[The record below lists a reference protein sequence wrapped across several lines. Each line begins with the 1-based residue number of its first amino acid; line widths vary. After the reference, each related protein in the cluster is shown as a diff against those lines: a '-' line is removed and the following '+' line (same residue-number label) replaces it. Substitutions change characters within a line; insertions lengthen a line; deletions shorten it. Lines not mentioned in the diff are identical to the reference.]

1 MAVKPSPSQIISAVP
16 RNLVLFALKS
26 DSVTLREAFD
36 TLGHEVCA
44 GVNQPKPAQLARAA
58 MCLISTYEA
67 ARRPWPALRL
77 KRRLKAAGVPLV
89 GIDRD
94 APWHMGLHVRRL
106 KLLEWLGMLDIYAT
120 HTLQPTYDFAPIK
133 HYNANAVWVRN
144 FNLHGRTLEEMRDS
158 AFFRWDVS
166 FVGNMNGARYKE
178 HAERERF
185 FAALGQRLEALGL
198 RVLFCNSGGMSEQ
211 EQVDVIQRSIINL
224 NYRSSCDYR
233 SRSGIEG
240 SWGLPERC
248 YGVPARGG
256 FMLSDERRHAA
267 NDFDLTREWASYRD
281 FEDCVGRIQHFCSHF
296 AETRAIAEAAHVRVM
311 RDHTYERRAEALLAA
326 AGDWRAKMADGSR

>member
-1 MAVKPSPSQIISAVP
+1 MKTRADTS
-16 RNLVLFALKS
+16 RNLVLFALNS
-26 DSVTLREAFD
+26 GSVILHEAFE
-36 TLGHEVCA
+36 TLGYKVCTN
-44 GVNQPKPAQLARAA
+44 VSQPTAAQLAHAT
-58 MCLISTYEA
+58 MCIISTYEA
-67 ARRPWPALRL
+67 ARRPLPTLRL

-94 APWHMGLHVRRL
+94 APWHMGLQVRRL
-106 KLLEWLGMLDIYAT
+106 KILEWLQLLDIYAT

-144 FNLHGRTLEEMRDS
+144 FNLHGRTLDEMRDP

-185 FAALGQRLEALGL
+185 FGALEPRLKSLGL

-211 EQVDVIQRSIINL
+211 EQIDVIQRSVINL
-224 NYRSSCDYR
+224 NYRSSCDHR
-233 SRSGIEG
+233 SRAGVEM

-267 NDFDLTREWASYRD
+267 DDFDLGREWASYRD
-281 FEDCVGRIQHFCSHF
+281 FDDCIDRIRHFCTHF
-296 AETRAIAEAAHVRVM
+296 ADTRSIAEAAHVRVM
-311 RDHTYERRAEALLAA
+311 RDHTYERRAEALLAV
-326 AGDWRAKMADGSR
+326 AGKWRAKMVAGLR